1 MTKISSLFV
10 CGLLVITAFTLVSCN
25 SENEIPTVTEN
36 ELPEVIA
43 QDFNSRYGDNTIEPC
58 QPLMICPMPCG
69 GAFLRKSPMLP
80 NTSLGR

>member
-43 QDFNSRYGDNTIEPC
+43 QDFNSRYGDNTIEHR
-58 QPLMICPMPCG
+58 LYG
-69 GAFLRKSPMLP
+69 F
-80 NTSLGR
+80 

>member
-43 QDFNSRYGDNTIEPC
+43 QDFNSRYGDNTI
-58 QPLMICPMPCG
+58 
-69 GAFLRKSPMLP
+69 
-80 NTSLGR
+80 